1 MIWRWK
7 YKTNTPSE
15 TLINYFDNL
24 ISDSTGEIN
33 IGNFV
38 LYKAGCHFIKRED
51 NKIFGIFSGDESKPR
66 SGFRYC
72 FTLRIITE
80 NYKTVIKCTTRPS
93 VYGIIASAVLPLG
106 ALASVRYYSDAFIPI
121 IFFGLLTA
129 IFNTIAAAKIKKEL
143 DFLFD

>member
-1 MIWRWK
+1 MFWRWS

-33 IGNFV
+33 IGNLV
-38 LYKAGCHFIKRED
+38 LYKEGCHFIRRED

-80 NYKTVIKCTTRPS
+80 NDKTVIKCITRPS
-93 VYGIIASAVLPLG
+93 IFGIIASAVLPLG